1 MSRNTKATI
10 VSTALKLVGSAAS
23 DLQAEAELWLDL
35 ILQDAAQNYRFPDLQ
50 RQHSAAVATGTST
63 VTYPTDYGFLVKD
76 GTQRG
81 AVGYLLDSSGTRAS
95 VFERTLSDIQIPDA
109 AAVPVVADNR
119 YAGCWAT
126 IMPVGGTLYL
136 AYQAVPVAVASDAV
150 VWYPNDLELVQQVKF
165 LAEMYM
171 RGNLLNVAAQVKEA
185 ARVLSLRAPSRLTL
199 WQGGPGADLDSRW
212 FR

>member
-1 MSRNTKATI
+1 MSRNTKATL
-10 VSTALKLVGSAAS
+10 VSTALKLVGSAAA

-50 RQHSAAVATGTST
+50 SQTTGS
-63 VTYPTDYGFLVKD
+63 VGAGLSSLAYPSDYGFLVQD

-81 AVGYLLDSSGTRAS
+81 AVGALVDASGSRIA
-95 VFERTLSDIQIPDA
+95 VYQRTLSDIQIPA
-109 AAVPVVADNR
+109 EASQPVVADNR
-119 YAGCWAT
+119 ILARWITY
-126 IMPVGGTLYL
+126 MPVAGALTLM
-136 AYQAVPVAVASDAV
+136 YQSVPVAVESTAV

-171 RGNLLNVAAQVKEA
+171 RGNLLNVAAQVKES

-212 FR
+212 FK